1 LRPIINDLGR
11 TGPGNFVHTSGI
23 NRPPLVCH
31 VIFRLAVGGLE
42 NGVVNL
48 INWMPA
54 DAYRHAVLSL
64 TRSTDF
70 RERIQRPDV
79 AVLEADKAP
88 EGRDLGAYRRV
99 WRQLR
104 ALRPDIVHTRNL
116 PCVDSVFVARLA
128 GVRRIVHSEHGLD
141 RFEIDGRNR
150 KYNLLRR
157 LTNPLV
163 GRYIALSADLRRW
176 LVDVVGIPAGKVA
189 LIYNGVD
196 TDRFRPRVGARPP
209 VLPAGFAPDGT
220 TVIGTIGRLA
230 AVKDPVTLA
239 RAFVRLVETDAAARL
254 RLVIIGDGGERAA
267 VEAVLDAAGARH
279 LAWLPGFRDDTPDLY
294 RAFDVFALPS
304 EREGISNTVLE
315 AMASG
320 LPVVATRVGGNPEIV
335 PNGAGGRLVPAHDP
349 AALAD
354 GIAAYAFDPA
364 TAAAHGHAARAWTE
378 ARYAPAAMVRGYR
391 DVYDALMAR

>member
-1 LRPIINDLGR
+1 M
-11 TGPGNFVHTSGI
+11 
-23 NRPPLVCH
+23 
-31 VIFRLAVGGLE
+31 GGLE

-54 DAYRHAVLSL
+54 GAYRHAVLCL
-64 TRSTDF
+64 TRTTDF
-70 RERIQRPDV
+70 RDRIQRPGV
-79 AVLEADKAP
+79 PVLEAAKAP
-88 EGRDLGAYRRV
+88 EGRDPGAYRRV

-116 PCVDSVFVARLA
+116 PCVDSVFVARAA

-141 RFEIDGRNR
+141 RYEIDGRNR

-176 LVDVVGIPAGKVA
+176 LVDVVGLPPDKIS

-196 TDRFRPRVGARPP
+196 TERFRPRAGERPA
-209 VLPAGFAPDGT
+209 VLPVGFAPAGA

-239 RAFVRLVETDAAARL
+239 RAFVHLLATEATARKRL
-254 RLVIIGDGGERAA
+254 RLVIIGDGDERAA
-267 VEAVLDAAGARH
+267 VEAVLDAADARD
-279 LAWLPGFRDDTPDLY
+279 LAWLPGFRDDTPALY
-294 RAFDVFALPS
+294 RAFDIFALPS
-304 EREGISNTVLE
+304 EREGISNTLLE
-315 AMASG
+315 AMASA

-335 PNGAGGRLVPAHDP
+335 PEGAGGRLVPAHDP
-349 AALAD
+349 AALAE
-354 GIAAYAFDPA
+354 GIAAYAVDPA
-364 TAAAHGHAARAWTE
+364 MAAAHGRAARAWTE
-378 ARYAPAAMVRGYR
+378 ARHGPAAMVQGYR